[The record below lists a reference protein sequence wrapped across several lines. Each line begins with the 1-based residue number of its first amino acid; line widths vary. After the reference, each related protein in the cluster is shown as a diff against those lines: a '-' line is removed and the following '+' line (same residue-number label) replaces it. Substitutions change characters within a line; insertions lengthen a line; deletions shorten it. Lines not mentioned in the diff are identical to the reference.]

1 MGQVTTQ
8 HSRKMNRK
16 LLGSVTGSSEVVDAG
31 KGQAFNQQPLGL
43 ALEEPRVQNVCMK
56 TVTYPLR
63 LPDDL
68 YKRVQT
74 EARRRRKKISELFR
88 DLIAY
93 GFEALPPVPDT
104 EVIADTWEKLGP
116 APDVLYDKL

>member
-1 MGQVTTQ
+1 
-8 HSRKMNRK
+8 
-16 LLGSVTGSSEVVDAG
+16 
-31 KGQAFNQQPLGL
+31 
-43 ALEEPRVQNVCMK
+43 MK

>member
-1 MGQVTTQ
+1 
-8 HSRKMNRK
+8 
-16 LLGSVTGSSEVVDAG
+16 
-31 KGQAFNQQPLGL
+31 
-43 ALEEPRVQNVCMK
+43 MK

-63 LPDDL
+63 LPDEL
-68 YKRVQT
+68 YKRVRT
-74 EARRRRKKISELFR
+74 EAKRRRKKISELFR

-93 GFEALPPVPDT
+93 GFEALPPVADT